1 MLKEVLET
9 LIIKRI
15 LRGEPVED
23 LIDKYII
30 CIVDSNYYEV
40 LRHNIP
46 SYKLDF
52 YNLLNWIMELQDTLS
67 VLRGEEIDI
76 NSIPA
81 YLITMV
87 IP

>member
-1 MLKEVLET
+1 MLKEVLSI
-9 LIIKRI
+9 LIMKRI
-15 LRGEPVED
+15 LRGEPVDD
-23 LIDKYII
+23 LVNKYIL
-30 CIVDSNYYEV
+30 CIVDSHYYEV

-46 SYKLDF
+46 SYKLDL
-52 YNLLNWIMELQDTLS
+52 YDLLNWVMELQDTLS

-76 NSIPA
+76 NSIYA

>member
-1 MLKEVLET
+1 M
-9 LIIKRI
+9 KRI
-15 LRGEPVED
+15 LRGEPVDD
-23 LIDKYII
+23 LVNKYIL
-30 CIVDSNYYEV
+30 CIVDSHYYEV

-46 SYKLDF
+46 SYKLDL
-52 YNLLNWIMELQDTLS
+52 YDLLNWVMELQDTLS

-76 NSIPA
+76 NSIYA

>member
-23 LIDKYII
+23 LINKYII
-30 CIVDSNYYEV
+30 CIVDSNYYEA

-52 YNLLNWIMELQDTLS
+52 YDLLNWVMELQDTLS

-81 YLITMV
+81 YLITVV

>member
-15 LRGEPVED
+15 LRGEPVD
-23 LIDKYII
+23 DFVDKYII
-30 CIVDSNYYEV
+30 CIVDFHYYKV

-46 SYKLDF
+46 SYKIDLYD
-52 YNLLNWIMELQDTLS
+52 LLNWVMELQDTLS
-67 VLRGEEIDI
+67 VLKDEEIDI

-81 YLITMV
+81 YLITLV